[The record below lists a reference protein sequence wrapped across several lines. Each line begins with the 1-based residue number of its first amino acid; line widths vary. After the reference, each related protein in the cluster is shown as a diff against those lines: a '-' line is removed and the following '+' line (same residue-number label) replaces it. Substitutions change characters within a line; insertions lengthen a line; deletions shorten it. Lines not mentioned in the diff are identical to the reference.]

1 MIMRHHT
8 AFQSPLGWIRPVS
21 DGTALVRLDWDQLR
35 WPEPDHPDDVSRETV
50 RQLEAYFAGEQRAF
64 DLPLNP
70 EGKSAAAK
78 HWLTIMT
85 TIPYGHTVTYQEF
98 AEAAGYPKAARVAG
112 SICAKNP
119 IPIIYP
125 CHRVLKSD
133 GSLGNYGGGSSLSPA
148 HPENLARKDALLSLE
163 KRF

>member
-1 MIMRHHT
+1 MIMRHHI

-21 DGTALVRLDWDQLR
+21 DGYALVRLDWDPLR
-35 WPEPDHPDDVSRETV
+35 WPEPDQPDDVSCETV
-50 RQLEAYFAGEQRAF
+50 RQLQAYFVGEQHAF

-78 HWLTIMT
+78 HWLTIMA

-98 AEAAGYPKAARVAG
+98 AEAAGYPKAARAAG

-133 GSLGNYGGGSSLSPA
+133 GSLGNYGGGSSLSPT

-163 KRF
+163 QRF